1 MSDENKNEPTP
12 TQAEIDRQR
21 EELRRNLND
30 LEDRV
35 NPAKVFARTKSSV
48 EKSVREEPTPW
59 IAAAAGTVVLIA
71 GAIALAVFGKR
82 R

>member
-1 MSDENKNEPTP
+1 MTDEKKPATP

-21 EELRRNLND
+21 EELRRNLNE

-35 NPAKVFARTKSSV
+35 NPAKVYARTKSRV
-48 EKSVREEPTPW
+48 QQSVRDEPTPW

>member
-1 MSDENKNEPTP
+1 MSDEKTP

-21 EELRRNLND
+21 EELRRNLNE

-35 NPAKVFARTKSSV
+35 NPAKVFARTKSRV

-59 IAAAAGTVVLIA
+59 IAAAAGTVVLVA